1 MVRRATPR
9 AGGVMHLFD
18 DLITIPATVRF
29 FLLSLLAMIALA
41 ALDIVGAM
49 AAKQWSEH
57 RHPLYFAGGLIAF
70 GLLFAVYAKSLDI
83 AELPIVTLGWVVCL
97 QIGMTLID
105 RVVYRTQ
112 IPIQTWL
119 VIAIIVLLQ
128 VYLMITQNARAG
140 S

>member
-1 MVRRATPR
+1 
-9 AGGVMHLFD
+9 MHPFDWLFP
-18 DLITIPATVRF
+18 LPTTVRF

-41 ALDIVGAM
+41 ALDIVGAL

-57 RHPLYFAGGLIAF
+57 RHPLYFAAGLVAF
-70 GLLFAVYAKSLDI
+70 GLLFAVYAKSLDV

-105 RVVYRTQ
+105 RVVYSSSV
-112 IPIQTWL
+112 PVQTW
-119 VIAIIVLLQ
+119 VIIGIIVILQ
-128 VYLMITQNARAG
+128 GYLMLSQNARAG